1 MQIVAPGFNNK
12 TRYTS
17 YASSGSH
24 DCLFVGK
31 NKPSLGMLKPS
42 EVTIDPHD
50 THMGVQETWKLE
62 YMMMVLKSKAV
73 K

>member
-1 MQIVAPGFNNK
+1 
-12 TRYTS
+12 
-17 YASSGSH
+17 
-24 DCLFVGK
+24 
-31 NKPSLGMLKPS
+31 MLKPS